1 MWLVCFALL
10 RLVGLELLGCW
21 MMFRWILI
29 VVLFCSFVVGIC
41 VCCLLVLSLVAV
53 CS

>member
-1 MWLVCFALL
+1 MDFNS
-10 RLVGLELLGCW
+10 
-21 MMFRWILI
+21 
-29 VVLFCSFVVGIC
+29 VVLFCSFVVRIC